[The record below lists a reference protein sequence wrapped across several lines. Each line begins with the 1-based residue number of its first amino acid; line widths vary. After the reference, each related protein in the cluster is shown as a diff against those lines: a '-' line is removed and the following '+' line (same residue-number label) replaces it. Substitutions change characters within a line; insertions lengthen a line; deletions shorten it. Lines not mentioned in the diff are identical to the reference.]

1 MYLWVNWKKYILRK
15 WLSQNTL
22 SKVHLNKCGS
32 YFKFILFLSGD
43 INLNPGSTTPERN
56 DMLWEL
62 LPFNSCSF
70 SAERIDYQP
79 DSFSGNRN
87 NACNIHFIHLSVN
100 RLLPK
105 IDEIRYI
112 TKLTYVTVIELS
124 ETKLDKANLS
134 SELEIEG
141 HDLVRSD
148 RSRRGGKV
156 ACFVKNFVSY
166 NEKPNFCI

>member
-1 MYLWVNWKKYILRK
+1 MSSLKKYVLRK

-22 SKVHLNKCGS
+22 SKVHLNKYGS
-32 YFKFILFLSGD
+32 YFKFIPFLSGD
-43 INLNPGSTTPERN
+43 INLNPGPTTPERN

-62 LPFNSCSF
+62 LPFHNCSF

-166 NEKPNFCI
+166 NGKPNFCI